1 MDKLVLVTR
10 FGYDENE
17 KGVKCSLA
25 AESPGLKTLE
35 DFFLV
40 FFFFFFAPSEQL

>member
-1 MDKLVLVTR
+1 MNKLGLGTR

-17 KGVKCSLA
+17 KGVKCLLA
-25 AESPGLKTLE
+25 ADSPGLKTLE

-40 FFFFFFAPSEQL
+40 FFFFAPSEQL